1 MIDDPRQEFAELHHR
16 FRSTLGLRRQLIV
29 DQWTELRTVR
39 WSIAGVDML
48 QVWVHQMA
56 GSSGSFGYPA
66 LGECARELEHRLAG
80 VTGGA
85 AHSMDAVA
93 AIAAS
98 VERLRIHI
106 DRVLAMEP
114 SELPVPQTVL
124 AAEGSSRSLI
134 HVVDGDADI
143 LELLASCLR
152 TQGYRVKAYADPDA
166 MLPDLVDDPPTTIL
180 MDVGF
185 SGGRWQGIHAINSIR
200 SNSRIRIP
208 VVLISARTDIDAR
221 LLALR
226 AGAAAYLTKPVD
238 LRDLFATMHLAC
250 MEGANA
256 PLRVLVVDDDAIAG
270 NHHAAVLRAAGMAA
284 SVLIQPMLALQVI
297 PEFRPDVLLVDLHLP
312 ACSGNELVT
321 ILSDVPKYATLPVV
335 CLSADASQM
344 AQNRAFEL
352 GAHFF
357 LPKPATAHELVE
369 TLRKCVLENERRSA
383 LLGRVKHLKAGCGAV
398 SREAF
403 LSRLDSAIGAPAA
416 EGSSAAL
423 VYLAL
428 DQLAEVHGR
437 YGVSG
442 AMEVQY
448 SLEKCV
454 SAMVGDDDDWF
465 VLGTTVIAMLLGPR
479 PMDSHRDFLAGLER
493 TIATSGFWLGREQLP
508 CTASAVL
515 LPLLPT
521 SGSVSEVL
529 ARVEHAERA
538 ASAAGGNQYLVIER
552 PPLQELGLQPT
563 GRGLPVD
570 RLALHLQPIV
580 DEQGAEQRI
589 YDVLVRLRDA
599 SGALLPAR
607 MFLPELAS
615 MGLAAQLDLWVMGAA
630 VEHLRTM
637 PRAGRGIELAVRL
650 SSTSLDSA
658 MLLPDVGA
666 IVSALANGSGNRL
679 VFQIDEEWLAL
690 HAVAGIELVVALHDL
705 GCGAMLC
712 NFGGTE
718 HPLSTTWAG
727 WFDYAKVSQPRL
739 ENIASKAGE
748 RRAVEEMIREAAV
761 RGALIIACQIESEQT
776 MSTLRGWGV
785 RLFEGKFERP

>member
-1 MIDDPRQEFAELHHR
+1 VINDPRQEFAELHHR

-29 DQWTELRTVR
+29 DQWNELRTVR

-56 GSSGSFGYPA
+56 GSSASFGYPA
-66 LGECARELEHRLAG
+66 LGEYARELECRLAG
-80 VTGGA
+80 VAGGA

-93 AIAAS
+93 GIAAS

-114 SELPVPQTVL
+114 SELPVPQTVS
-124 AAEGSSRSLI
+124 AAENASRSLI
-134 HVVDGDADI
+134 YVVDGDADV

-152 TQGYRVKAYADPDA
+152 TQGYRVKTYADPDA
-166 MLPDLVDDPPTTIL
+166 MLPDLAGEPPTTIL

-185 SGGRWQGIHAINSIR
+185 SGGRWKGTHAINSIR
-200 SNSRIRIP
+200 SNSRVQIP

-250 MEGANA
+250 MEGANN
-256 PLRVLVVDDDAIAG
+256 PLRVLVVDDDATAG
-270 NHHAAVLRAAGMAA
+270 NDHAAVLRAAGMTV
-284 SVLIQPMLALQVI
+284 SVLTQPKLALQVL
-297 PEFRPDVLLVDLHLP
+297 PGFRPDVALVDLHLP

-321 ILSDVPKYATLPVV
+321 ILSDVPEYATLPVV
-335 CLSADASQM
+335 CLSADASEM

-357 LPKPATAHELVE
+357 LTKSVSARELVE
-369 TLRKCVLENERRSA
+369 ALRKCVLENERRSA
-383 LLGRVKHLKAGCGAV
+383 LLGRATHREAGRGAV

-442 AMEVQY
+442 AMEVQHG
-448 SLEKCV
+448 LEKCV
-454 SAMVGDDDDWF
+454 SAMVGDVDDWF

-493 TIATSGFWLGREQLP
+493 TIATNGFWIGRERLP

-515 LPLLPT
+515 LPLSPT
-521 SGSVSEVL
+521 NGSVNEVL

-538 ASAAGGNQYLVIER
+538 ASRAGGNQYLVIER
-552 PPLQELGLQPT
+552 PPPQELDLQPT
-563 GRGLPVD
+563 GRGLPID
-570 RLALHLQPIV
+570 QLALHLQPIV
-580 DEQGAEQRI
+580 DEQGAEQHI
-589 YDVLVRLRDA
+589 YDVLVRLRDP

-607 MFLPELAS
+607 MFLPELAA

-630 VEHLRTM
+630 VEHLATM
-637 PRAGRGIELAVRL
+637 PKVGRGIELAVRL
-650 SSTSLDSA
+650 STTSLDSA
-658 MLLPDVGA
+658 LLVPDVRA
-666 IVSALANGSGNRL
+666 IISAISNCSGNRL

-690 HAVAGIELVVALHDL
+690 HEVAGIELVVALHDL

-718 HPLSTTWAG
+718 HPLSKAWAG
-727 WFDYAKVSQPRL
+727 WFDYAKISQRRL
-739 ENIASKAGE
+739 ENIVSEADE
-748 RRAVEEMIREAAV
+748 RRAVEEMIRDAAI
-761 RGALIIACQIESEQT
+761 RGALIIACQIDSEQT
-776 MSTLRGWGV
+776 MSTLRSWGV
-785 RLFEGKFERP
+785 RLFESKFEQS